1 MRKNLNKIVAFAIG
15 VSIISGSIV
24 PAMADTNVTYANSA
38 STNQNNTKKILTLE
52 EAINGAKSCSNTLA
66 ILDENIRLMQSI
78 NSLSDKKDDV
88 LNSNDDDNKT
98 GLSDTKK
105 DYNEDTRKLQ
115 LEQLEQKRDFTVD
128 KLGQSV
134 TDAYNNLL
142 ISQSEINQL
151 KNDIELQKT
160 EISQY
165 NLKKSLGLMT
175 DINIDQVNLSL
186 QQNLNNLDNMQ
197 NTLKDDKENFK
208 VLTGKD
214 VDQYNLEDKIEYKK
228 FALDGSLDD
237 YLDGVIDEYVSYT
250 KEINDLNKDFWNDD
264 DNKITNSDVSDAKD
278 FYENNKDKKAP
289 ILSDYL
295 GNKEGADKTNA
306 IADYLTASNKYIDY
320 LSAYTGMIGAR
331 INYLQNKSSVTTS
344 ELQLKETKDQYKKAL
359 RTMYTN
365 LLNIEKSI
373 DLINSNVELSN
384 KQLRIDKLNYDLGLK
399 TKLDYDKNLSDNEKL
414 NNQLK
419 STINTYN
426 SLKSQLEKPWI
437 ALS

>member
-1 MRKNLNKIVAFAIG
+1 MRKNLNKIIAFAIG
-15 VSIISGSIV
+15 VSVISGSIV
-24 PAMADTNVTYANSA
+24 PAMADANVTYANSA
-38 STNQNNTKKILTLE
+38 STNQNNTKKTLTLE
-52 EAINGAKSCSNTLA
+52 ESINGAKSCSNTLA
-66 ILDENIRLMQSI
+66 ILDENIRLTQSI

-88 LNSNDDDNKT
+88 LNSSDDDDKT

-115 LEQLEQKRDFTVD
+115 LKQLEQKRDFTVD
-128 KLGQSV
+128 KLEQSV

-160 EISQY
+160 EIDQY

-175 DINIDQVNLSL
+175 DMNIDQVNLNL

-289 ILSDYL
+289 NLSDYL
-295 GNKEGADKTNA
+295 GDKTGDDRTNA
-306 IADYLTASNKYIDY
+306 IANYLNDSNKYTSS

-331 INYLQNKSSVTTS
+331 INYLQNKSSVTTN

-359 RTMYTN
+359 RTIYTN
-365 LLNIEKSI
+365 LLNVEKSI

-399 TKLDYDKNLSDNEKL
+399 TKLDYDTSVSNNEKL